1 MINVDMELL
10 IRKIRRG
17 LGLEP
22 AKQETEE
29 RREAELIQTLE
40 HMTRRMAELAK
51 EVTSTVNEAE
61 EALEQLWHAAKEA
74 TERAMRKREMPR
86 PERTTCW
93 RKQNVIQTYLIE
105 AKTCKR
111 LARSIYTT

>member
-10 IRKIRRG
+10 FRNIRRA

-22 AKQETEE
+22 ARQETEE
-29 RREAELIQTLE
+29 QKEAELIQTLE
-40 HMTRRMAELAK
+40 HMTRSMAELAQA
-51 EVTSTVNEAE
+51 VTSTANEAA

-74 TERAMRKREMPR
+74 TERIRKKKKLPR
-86 PERTTCW
+86 PDRTTCR
-93 RKQNVIQTYLIE
+93 RKPNVIQTYLKE